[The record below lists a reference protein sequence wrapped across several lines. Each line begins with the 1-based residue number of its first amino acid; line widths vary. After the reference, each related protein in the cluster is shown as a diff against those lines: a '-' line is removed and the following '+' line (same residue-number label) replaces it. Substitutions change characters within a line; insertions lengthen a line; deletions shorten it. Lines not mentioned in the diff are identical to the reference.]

1 MKKIAA
7 IFFFTF
13 LFYSCVKDK
22 PQAVAQ
28 APVHLSRDKKT
39 YVINEGGFGNNQ
51 ASVSLY
57 DPATGQVVEDFYK
70 AQNNEALGDVAQS
83 VSFTGDRF
91 YLVVN
96 NSNKIIVCDRQ
107 LKKTAEITSLT
118 SPRYLL
124 PVTNSKAY
132 VSELGSSGISVI
144 DLNNNVKTGTIK
156 CPGWTEK
163 MTLIYNKVFVTNM
176 RRSYVYVVNTVADMI
191 TDSIVVGLNAGNI
204 VLDQKDK
211 VWVMSGGDQQNNVPA
226 RLYRIN
232 PVSHAIEMT
241 LTFAN
246 QDLPGNLCMNKT
258 KDTLYY
264 ISNGVF
270 RLPISAG
277 ALPQTPFIPANGRN
291 FYGLGVNPE
300 SNTLYAA
307 DALDYV
313 QRSNVYLFDM
323 KGNQLSFFKAGI
335 ISNGFYF
342 E

>member
-1 MKKIAA
+1 MKKIAV
-7 IFFFTF
+7 IFIFNF

-22 PQAVAQ
+22 PSAITQEPLQ
-28 APVHLSRDKKT
+28 LSRDKKV
-39 YVINEGGFGNNQ
+39 YVINEGGFGSSQ

-57 DPATGQVVEDFYK
+57 DPATGQAVEDFYK
-70 AQNNEALGDVAQS
+70 AQNNETLGDVAQS
-83 VSFTGDRF
+83 VSFAGNNF

-107 LKKTAEITSLT
+107 FKKTAEILNLS

-124 PVTNSKAY
+124 AVTNSKAY
-132 VSELGSSGISVI
+132 VSELGSAGISII
-144 DLNNNVKTGTIK
+144 DLNSNVKTGTIK
-156 CPGWTEK
+156 CAGWTEK
-163 MTLIYNKVFVTNM
+163 MALIYNKVFVTNL
-176 RRSYVYVVNTVADMI
+176 RRNYVYVLNTLTDQLS
-191 TDSIVVGLNAGNI
+191 DSIVVGLNAGNI
-204 VLDQKDK
+204 VIDQNDK
-211 VWVMSGGDQQNNVPA
+211 VWVMSDGDQQNNVPA

-232 PVSHAIEMT
+232 PVSHAIELN
-241 LTFAN
+241 LTFAA
-246 QDLPGNLCMNKT
+246 QDLPGNLCLNKT

-264 ISNGVF
+264 INNGVF

-277 ALPQTPFIPANGRN
+277 ALPQGPFIPANGRN
-291 FYGLGVNPE
+291 FYGLGINPE
-300 SNTLYAA
+300 SGILYAA

-313 QRSNVYLFDM
+313 QRSNIYLFDL